1 MISGLLPFLSTG
13 PFIPLVFGFQ
23 FKLNAAVFLP
33 AGCRQIVG
41 NRFGFAVAFGGNP
54 GGGYAQFAGTSMAAV
69 EAQYGAPES
78 KLDAVGKPPI
88 TRWNYPAFTVY
99 FEYDHVVNAVVKKSS
114 PEEIGPK
121 PVATGQ
127 HQG

>member
-1 MISGLLPFLSTG
+1 MSKIRALW
-13 PFIPLVFGFQ
+13 IPLALVASLATASVSAETLLVQ
-23 FKLNAAVFLP
+23 RVERAKASALP
-33 AGCRQIVG
+33 R
-41 NRFGFAVAFGGNP
+41 
-54 GGGYAQFAGTSMAAV
+54 AGTSMAAV

-78 KLDAVGKPPI
+78 KLDAVGQPPI

-127 HQG
+127 HKG

>member
-1 MISGLLPFLSTG
+1 MSKIRVLWIPIVLVAALATTSVSAETLLVQRVERAKAS
-13 PFIPLVFGFQ
+13 
-23 FKLNAAVFLP
+23 ALP
-33 AGCRQIVG
+33 R
-41 NRFGFAVAFGGNP
+41 
-54 GGGYAQFAGTSMAAV
+54 AGTSMAAV
-69 EAQYGAPES
+69 ESQYGAPES